1 MSAISVATKSAI
13 IPTGSGVPALNAVT
27 VIVVAPA
34 TSAFV
39 SPEGLTVLA
48 E

>member
-1 MSAISVATKSAI
+1 MSASSVATQSAI
-13 IPTGSGVPALNAVT
+13 NPTGSGVPALNAAT
-27 VIVVAPA
+27 EIVVAPA

-39 SPEGLTVLA
+39 SPKGMTVLA